1 MRACSDAR
9 SHTFSMET
17 KESKMP
23 KQLFAVREYPYG
35 PMLKNAEGKVIC
47 FDDKPSAKLL
57 RNNSKSKFPK
67 AVVTVGP
74 DHNQYIAGDM

>member
-1 MRACSDAR
+1 
-9 SHTFSMET
+9 
-17 KESKMP
+17 MP

-57 RNNSKSKFPK
+57 RNNSKSEFPK
-67 AVVTVGP
+67 AGVTVGP